1 MRKLGLIAGG
11 GGLPAQ
17 IADQCRAAGRPY
29 FIIRLRGFADDGV
42 ADHPGADVGI
52 GELGKCFKT
61 LRKEGCEA
69 VCFAGNVARPDF
81 STLMPDA
88 RGLMA
93 LPAIALAARKGDD
106 ALLRRLLEEFEKE
119 GFVIEGAHQAVD
131 GLTLPLGLLGKHAP
145 SAEHRKDIERA
156 LIVARAIGELDV
168 GQGAVVCD
176 GLVLAVEAQE
186 GTDAML
192 RRVAELPLAIRG
204 EPGRYRGVLAK
215 APKPIQEVRVD
226 LPTIGVATLQRA
238 ARAGLAGVVGEAGRL
253 LVVDRE
259 AVIAAADDLGLFVM
273 GVEPRAS

>member
-1 MRKLGLIAGG
+1 LRKLGLIAGG
-11 GGLPAQ
+11 GGLPAE
-17 IADQCRAAGRPY
+17 IAAQCRAAGRPY
-29 FIIRLRGFADDGV
+29 FVIRLKGFADAGV
-42 ADHPGADVGI
+42 ADHPGADVGL

-69 VCFAGNVARPDF
+69 VCFAGTVARPDF

-88 RGLMA
+88 RGLAA
-93 LPAIALAARKGDD
+93 LPGIALAARKGDD

-119 GFVIEGAHQAVD
+119 GFVIEGAHQAV
-131 GLTLPLGLLGKHAP
+131 GELTLPLGLLGKHGP
-145 SAEHRKDIERA
+145 SPEHRKDIERA

-192 RRVAELPLAIRG
+192 RRVAELPSAIRG

-215 APKPIQEVRVD
+215 APKPIQEVKVD

-238 ARAGLAGVVGEAGRL
+238 ARAGLAGIVGEAGRL

-273 GVEPRAS
+273 GVEPRTP